1 MDAEV
6 LATVEKP
13 VLDEAAF
20 QQLLAAAY
28 VLQQQMDDPR
38 MALQPARPT
47 WSARPSSE
55 DALAV
60 IAETQ
65 ERLRSGSWDIGLAAN
80 LVGERLQRI
89 TRAEGVAIAVERA
102 GMLEYVCAIGSASGL
117 AGVSIPMPADLSVA
131 WAGREAQQ
139 KTSVSAVGQSRGE
152 QNDIALPLTRDGK
165 LAGIVEVRFPGGG
178 AIQDSQRRCCQLMA
192 GLMTE
197 AMARTAQAEWEQ
209 ALATERSTLL
219 EELERIIPEMG
230 EPTGAPLEG
239 AKPPALTEAPS
250 QSPASA
256 KPETP
261 LAGAKAQGLRDR
273 AASPAKLRHAEGKG
287 KRRVK
292 ASEQPAIEPAA
303 EDQNVPS
310 GAAETEALAVQ
321 EFPPV
326 SLSSTEAPE
335 LGGENQAISAMPVAA
350 PQAEAWNPWVSAA
363 RTRRWLEA
371 LEANGPARR
380 WLGLHR
386 SDLYL
391 AVAIVILAFSI
402 GLLVHNPQ
410 AVAQSKNPQ
419 PKLSLFEKIL
429 VALDLAEPPAN
440 PVYAGNPN
448 TMVWVDVHTAL
459 YYCPGAELY
468 GKTEGGKLTMQRD
481 AQIDQFQPAER
492 RACN

>member
-1 MDAEV
+1 M
-6 LATVEKP
+6 EKP
-13 VLDEAAF
+13 VLDEGAF
-20 QQLLAAAY
+20 QHLLAAAY
-28 VLQQQMDDPR
+28 VIQQQMDDLR
-38 MALQPARPT
+38 MAPQTARQT

-65 ERLRSGSWDIGLAAN
+65 ERLRSGTWDIGLAAN

-102 GMLEYVCAIGSASGL
+102 GMLEYVCAIGSTSGL
-117 AGVSIPMPADLSVA
+117 AGVSIPVPADLGVA
-131 WAGREAQQ
+131 WAGREDRQE
-139 KTSVSAVGQSRGE
+139 TSASAVGHSGRE
-152 QNDIALPLTRDGK
+152 QNDIALPLTHDGK
-165 LAGIVEVRFPGGG
+165 LAGIVEVRFPGG
-178 AIQDSQRRCCQLMA
+178 AIQDSERRCCQLMA

-197 AMARTAQAEWEQ
+197 AMARTAQAEWER

-230 EPTGAPLEG
+230 GPTEAPSHG
-239 AKPPALTEAPS
+239 TKPPALTEAPI

-256 KPETP
+256 GHETSFE
-261 LAGAKAQGLRDR
+261 GAKAQGLREGP
-273 AASPAKLRHAEGKG
+273 ASPAKPRHAQGKA

-292 ASEQPAIEPAA
+292 ASEQPAMEHAA

-310 GAAETEALAVQ
+310 VAAETEALAVQ
-321 EFPPV
+321 EFQTS
-326 SLSSTEAPE
+326 SLSSTGTAE
-335 LGGENQAISAMPVAA
+335 LEGENQAISVAPVAA
-350 PQAEAWNPWVSAA
+350 PQAEAWNPWISSVRA
-363 RTRRWLEA
+363 RQWLEA

-380 WLGLHR
+380 WLGVHR

-410 AVAQSKNPQ
+410 PAVAQSKNPQ
-419 PKLSLFEKIL
+419 PSLSLFEKIL

-440 PVYAGNPN
+440 MVYAGNPN

-468 GKTEGGKLTMQRD
+468 GKTDGGKLTTQRD

-492 RACN
+492 RSCN